1 MTPRAVQVERSGQTS
16 TRDCHG
22 RIESLES
29 RIVDS
34 SVFATESGRHGV
46 QVCRAWSLWPRRSG
60 RSAGMQLITVP
71 YVPLEAVV
79 DLKSGHALDT
89 EGEGIMEFL
98 VEFELEIPEE
108 VKASGLAP
116 REEDLAAAAESLA
129 EQGRLIRLWSV
140 PSGLVDDKVLG
151 LYRAKDLNELDDI
164 LDNLPFHECVNVVI
178 TRLEPHPNDP
188 YRGET

>member
-1 MTPRAVQVERSGQTS
+1 MVNALWKKCGYAV
-16 TRDCHG
+16 DHG
-22 RIESLES
+22 
-29 RIVDS
+29 
-34 SVFATESGRHGV
+34 
-46 QVCRAWSLWPRRSG
+46 
-60 RSAGMQLITVP
+60 P
-71 YVPLEAVV
+71 YVLFEATV
-79 DLKSGHALDT
+79 DPKNGHALDA

-108 VKASGLAP
+108 VKTSGLAP

-188 YRGET
+188 YHGET

>member
-1 MTPRAVQVERSGQTS
+1 MDP
-16 TRDCHG
+16 
-22 RIESLES
+22 
-29 RIVDS
+29 
-34 SVFATESGRHGV
+34 
-46 QVCRAWSLWPRRSG
+46 
-60 RSAGMQLITVP
+60 
-71 YVPLEAVV
+71 
-79 DLKSGHALDT
+79 KNGHALDA

-108 VKASGLAP
+108 VKTSGLAP

>member
-1 MTPRAVQVERSGQTS
+1 MR
-16 TRDCHG
+16 
-22 RIESLES
+22 
-29 RIVDS
+29 
-34 SVFATESGRHGV
+34 
-46 QVCRAWSLWPRRSG
+46 VCS
-60 RSAGMQLITVP
+60 LITVP
-71 YVPLEAVV
+71 YVPFEVVV
-79 DLKSGHALDT
+79 DPKNGHALDA

-108 VKASGLAP
+108 VKKSGLAP

-140 PSGLVDDKVLG
+140 PSGLEDDKVLG

-178 TRLEPHPNDP
+178 TRLEHHPNDP